1 MIIGIPKEIK
11 NNEHRVAMTPSGTKT
26 LVNKGH
32 QVYIQAGAGVNSGF
46 ADNEYLEQGAQIL
59 PFIED
64 VYARAQLIVKVKEP
78 IAQEYSLVKKDQIV
92 FTFFHFASSETLTLA
107 MIKSGAVCI
116 AYETV
121 ETADHQLPLLIP
133 MSEVAGRLGLQEGM
147 LHLEKHRGGKGI
159 LLGGVPGVKPA
170 KVLVLGGGIAG
181 TAAAKTAAGIGA
193 DVCLCDISL
202 PRLTYLDDIMPKNI
216 KTLMS
221 NEYNI
226 RRELPDTDLVVG
238 AVLLPGRKAP
248 KLITREMLSL
258 MQPGSVLV
266 DISID
271 QGGCFETSRPS
282 THENPT
288 YVVDGVIHYTVA
300 NIPGAVS
307 MTSTK
312 ALTNATMPYV
322 LQLANKGWEEA
333 CRQNAALRAGLNVVH
348 SQVTHRGVAEAF
360 GLEYQEWTF

>member
-1 MIIGIPKEIK
+1 
-11 NNEHRVAMTPSGTKT
+11 
-26 LVNKGH
+26 
-32 QVYIQAGAGVNSGF
+32 
-46 ADNEYLEQGAQIL
+46 
-59 PFIED
+59 
-64 VYARAQLIVKVKEP
+64 
-78 IAQEYSLVKKDQIV
+78 
-92 FTFFHFASSETLTLA
+92 
-107 MIKSGAVCI
+107 
-116 AYETV
+116 
-121 ETADHQLPLLIP
+121 
-133 MSEVAGRLGLQEGM
+133 
-147 LHLEKHRGGKGI
+147 GKGI

-170 KVLVLGGGIAG
+170 KVLVLGAGIAG

-202 PRLTYLDDIMPKNI
+202 SRLTYLDDIMPKNI

>member
-1 MIIGIPKEIK
+1 
-11 NNEHRVAMTPSGTKT
+11 
-26 LVNKGH
+26 
-32 QVYIQAGAGVNSGF
+32 
-46 ADNEYLEQGAQIL
+46 
-59 PFIED
+59 
-64 VYARAQLIVKVKEP
+64 
-78 IAQEYSLVKKDQIV
+78 
-92 FTFFHFASSETLTLA
+92 
-107 MIKSGAVCI
+107 
-116 AYETV
+116 
-121 ETADHQLPLLIP
+121 
-133 MSEVAGRLGLQEGM
+133 
-147 LHLEKHRGGKGI
+147 
-159 LLGGVPGVKPA
+159 
-170 KVLVLGGGIAG
+170 
-181 TAAAKTAAGIGA
+181 
-193 DVCLCDISL
+193 
-202 PRLTYLDDIMPKNI
+202 
-216 KTLMS
+216 MS